1 MYETD
6 DYTICAERLYPKE
19 AKRIMNIFLKQ
30 ATRRPLFTTLLVL
43 LLSFSVLLS
52 CIGYSAWESAKTQKS
67 EISNGYTT
75 IAIPIEP
82 DLSNLSPEEI
92 ATALQNRVF
101 ADNAAQEAPQITMV
115 DRRCLLSAHIAGS
128 RSLSSSSI
136 DPSEYNTAF
145 DGECYSLAV
154 FALRCSGIREQPT
167 EGMFLYDAT
176 FSVEEIICLSDAY
189 NTFPKPDSVHI
200 YSDVRES
207 NGAAP
212 FEKGKTYLVF
222 GQYQDHRVV
231 RSADGHDQVKNEN
244 RYIVPFPEINS
255 NFYGEPS
262 SLELGSYN
270 GLDYHFPAA
279 GQLPW
284 VCEYTG
290 SVTDYLNSD
299 AASTWREDI
308 VPLCQLNYESA
319 AVILTDRAESMYSF
333 NTGDE
338 ALLSGRFFTGEEY
351 TNGDD
356 VCVISAAYAEQ
367 NGLRLGD
374 MIQLDYYDSGFGE
387 YNNGATANSML
398 AAEDPGPY
406 RQRYYMSLDDAI
418 GVCKNYTVI
427 GIYTGARFAF
437 GAYQLNADTILV
449 PKASVPN
456 AQNYETRA
464 NSLLNTFVLKNG
476 SAKEFEKYMEQQ
488 NLAGQFLYFDQ
499 DFSSMQES
507 LDALETNAMRL
518 MMVGIGVFLLTS
530 ALFLFLNF
538 RRMNLT
544 IRGVRLLGRSS
555 KAVFREIIMALIPL
569 ETLAVLFGTCAAIAL
584 FDVVTR
590 NLLSSALTLRPEAMA
605 VSAVTAFV
613 FLMVS
618 TMISTAIFANR
629 KLMKA
634 K

>member
-1 MYETD
+1 
-6 DYTICAERLYPKE
+6 
-19 AKRIMNIFLKQ
+19 MNIFLKQ

-176 FSVEEIICLSDAY
+176 FSVEEIVCLSDAY
-189 NTFPKPDSVHI
+189 STFPKPDSVHI
-200 YSDVRES
+200 YSNVRES

-222 GQYQDHRVV
+222 GQYQDYRVV
-231 RSADGHDQVKNEN
+231 RSADGYDQVKNEN

-262 SLELGSYN
+262 SLELGSNN
-270 GLDYHFPAA
+270 GLDYYFPVA
-279 GQLPW
+279 GRLPW

-333 NTGDE
+333 NTGDA

-367 NGLRLGD
+367 NGLQLGD

-406 RQRYYMSLDDAI
+406 RQRYYMSPDDAI
-418 GVCKNYTVI
+418 GVCKNYTIV

-530 ALFLFLNF
+530 ALFLILNF

>member
-1 MYETD
+1 
-6 DYTICAERLYPKE
+6 
-19 AKRIMNIFLKQ
+19 MNIFLKQ

-52 CIGYSAWESAKTQKS
+52 CTGYSAWESAKTQKN

-92 ATALQNRVF
+92 TTALQNRVF
-101 ADNAAQEAPQITMV
+101 ADKAAQEAPQITTV

-207 NGAAP
+207 NGAVP

-231 RSADGHDQVKNEN
+231 RSADGYDQVKNEN

-584 FDVVTR
+584 FDAVTR
-590 NLLSSALTLRPEAMA
+590 NLLSSALALRPEAMA
-605 VSAVTAFV
+605 ASAVTAFV

>member
-52 CIGYSAWESAKTQKS
+52 CTGYSAWESAKTQKN

-92 ATALQNRVF
+92 TTALQNRVF
-101 ADNAAQEAPQITMV
+101 ADKAAQEAPQITTV

-207 NGAAP
+207 NGAVP

-231 RSADGHDQVKNEN
+231 RSADGYDQVKNEN

-406 RQRYYMSLDDAI
+406 RQRYYMSPDDAI

>member
-1 MYETD
+1 
-6 DYTICAERLYPKE
+6 
-19 AKRIMNIFLKQ
+19 MNIFLKQ

-52 CIGYSAWESAKTQKS
+52 CTGYSAWESAKTQKN

-92 ATALQNRVF
+92 TTALQNRVF
-101 ADNAAQEAPQITMV
+101 ADKAAQEAPQITTV

-176 FSVEEIICLSDAY
+176 FSVEEIVCLSDAY
-189 NTFPKPDSVHI
+189 NTFPRPDSVHI

-207 NGAAP
+207 NGAVP

-231 RSADGHDQVKNEN
+231 RSADGYDQVKNEN

-387 YNNGATANSML
+387 YNNGATANSIL

-406 RQRYYMSLDDAI
+406 RQRYYMSPDDAI
-418 GVCKNYTVI
+418 GVCKNYTIV

>member
-1 MYETD
+1 
-6 DYTICAERLYPKE
+6 
-19 AKRIMNIFLKQ
+19 MNIFLKQ

-207 NGAAP
+207 NGAVP

-231 RSADGHDQVKNEN
+231 RSADGYEN

>member
-1 MYETD
+1 M
-6 DYTICAERLYPKE
+6 
-19 AKRIMNIFLKQ
+19 
-30 ATRRPLFTTLLVL
+30 LVL

-52 CIGYSAWESAKTQKS
+52 CTGYSAWESAKTQKN

-92 ATALQNRVF
+92 TTALQNRVF
-101 ADNAAQEAPQITMV
+101 ADKAAQEAPQITTV

-207 NGAAP
+207 NGAVP

-231 RSADGHDQVKNEN
+231 RSADGYDQVKNEN

>member
-1 MYETD
+1 
-6 DYTICAERLYPKE
+6 
-19 AKRIMNIFLKQ
+19 MNIFLKQ

-52 CIGYSAWESAKTQKS
+52 CTGYSAWESAKTQKN

-101 ADNAAQEAPQITMV
+101 ADKAAQEAPQITTV

-207 NGAAP
+207 NGAVP
-212 FEKGKTYLVF
+212 FEKGKIYLVF
-222 GQYQDHRVV
+222 GQYQDYRVV
-231 RSADGHDQVKNEN
+231 RSADGYDQVKNEN

-270 GLDYHFPAA
+270 GLDYHFPVV

-319 AVILTDRAESMYSF
+319 AVILTNRAESMYSF

-338 ALLSGRFFTGEEY
+338 ALLSGRFFTDEEY
-351 TNGDD
+351 INGDD

-406 RQRYYMSLDDAI
+406 RQRYYMSPDDAI

-464 NSLLNTFVLKNG
+464 NPLLNTFVLKNG

-499 DFSSMQES
+499 NFSSMQES

-518 MMVGIGVFLLTS
+518 MIVGIGVFLLTS

-569 ETLAVLFGTCAAIAL
+569 ETIAVLFGTCAAIAL
-584 FDVVTR
+584 FDAVTR

-605 VSAVTAFV
+605 ASAVTAFV

>member
-1 MYETD
+1 
-6 DYTICAERLYPKE
+6 
-19 AKRIMNIFLKQ
+19 MNIFLKQ

-101 ADNAAQEAPQITMV
+101 ADNGAQEAPQITMV

-176 FSVEEIICLSDAY
+176 FSVEEIVCLSDAY
-189 NTFPKPDSVHI
+189 NTFPRPDSVHI

-207 NGAAP
+207 NGAVP

-231 RSADGHDQVKNEN
+231 RSADGYDQVKNEN

>member
-1 MYETD
+1 
-6 DYTICAERLYPKE
+6 
-19 AKRIMNIFLKQ
+19 MNIFLKQ

-176 FSVEEIICLSDAY
+176 FSVEEIVCLSDAY
-189 NTFPKPDSVHI
+189 NTFPRPDSVHI

-207 NGAAP
+207 NGAVP

-231 RSADGHDQVKNEN
+231 RSADGYDQVKNEN

-338 ALLSGRFFTGEEY
+338 ALLSGRFFTDEEY
-351 TNGDD
+351 INGDD

>member
-1 MYETD
+1 
-6 DYTICAERLYPKE
+6 
-19 AKRIMNIFLKQ
+19 MNIFLKQ

-52 CIGYSAWESAKTQKS
+52 CTGYSAWESAKTQKN

-92 ATALQNRVF
+92 TTALQNRVF
-101 ADNAAQEAPQITMV
+101 ADKAAQEAPQITTV

-176 FSVEEIICLSDAY
+176 FSVEEIVCLSDAY
-189 NTFPKPDSVHI
+189 NTFPRPDSVHI

-207 NGAAP
+207 NGAVP

-231 RSADGHDQVKNEN
+231 RSADGYDQVKNEN

>member
-1 MYETD
+1 
-6 DYTICAERLYPKE
+6 
-19 AKRIMNIFLKQ
+19 MNIFLKQ

-176 FSVEEIICLSDAY
+176 FSVEEIVCLSDAY
-189 NTFPKPDSVHI
+189 NTFPRPDSVHI

-308 VPLCQLNYESA
+308 IPLCQLNYESA

>member
-1 MYETD
+1 
-6 DYTICAERLYPKE
+6 
-19 AKRIMNIFLKQ
+19 MNIFLKQ

-82 DLSNLSPEEI
+82 NLSNLSPEEI

-101 ADNAAQEAPQITMV
+101 ADKAAQEAAQITMV

-176 FSVEEIICLSDAY
+176 FSVEEIVCLSDAY
-189 NTFPKPDSVHI
+189 NTFPRPDSVHI

-207 NGAAP
+207 NGAVP

-231 RSADGHDQVKNEN
+231 RSADGYDQVKNEN

-387 YNNGATANSML
+387 YNNGASANSML

>member
-1 MYETD
+1 
-6 DYTICAERLYPKE
+6 
-19 AKRIMNIFLKQ
+19 MNIFLKQ

-176 FSVEEIICLSDAY
+176 FSVEEIVCLSDAY
-189 NTFPKPDSVHI
+189 NTFPRPDSVHI

-356 VCVISAAYAEQ
+356 VCVISAAYTEQ

>member
-1 MYETD
+1 
-6 DYTICAERLYPKE
+6 
-19 AKRIMNIFLKQ
+19 MNIFLKQ

-176 FSVEEIICLSDAY
+176 FSVEEIVCLSDAY
-189 NTFPKPDSVHI
+189 NTFPRPDSVHI

-255 NFYGEPS
+255 NFYGERS

>member
-1 MYETD
+1 
-6 DYTICAERLYPKE
+6 
-19 AKRIMNIFLKQ
+19 MNIFLKQ

-52 CIGYSAWESAKTQKS
+52 CTGYSAWESDKTQKN

-92 ATALQNRVF
+92 TTALQNRVF
-101 ADNAAQEAPQITMV
+101 ADKAAQEAPQITTV

-176 FSVEEIICLSDAY
+176 FGVEEIICLSDAY

-207 NGAAP
+207 NGAVP

-231 RSADGHDQVKNEN
+231 RSADGYDQVKNEN

>member
-1 MYETD
+1 
-6 DYTICAERLYPKE
+6 
-19 AKRIMNIFLKQ
+19 MNIFLKQ

-52 CIGYSAWESAKTQKS
+52 CTGYSAWESAKTQKN

-92 ATALQNRVF
+92 TTALQNRVF
-101 ADNAAQEAPQITMV
+101 ADKAAQEAPQITTV

-207 NGAAP
+207 NGAVP

-231 RSADGHDQVKNEN
+231 RSADGYDQVKNEN

-499 DFSSMQES
+499 DFPSMQES

>member
-1 MYETD
+1 
-6 DYTICAERLYPKE
+6 
-19 AKRIMNIFLKQ
+19 MNIFLKQ

-52 CIGYSAWESAKTQKS
+52 CTGYSAWESAKTQKN

-82 DLSNLSPEEI
+82 DLSNLSPEEL

-101 ADNAAQEAPQITMV
+101 ADKAAQEAPQITTV
-115 DRRCLLSAHIAGS
+115 DRRCLLSAHTAGS

-176 FSVEEIICLSDAY
+176 FSVEEIVCLSDAY

-207 NGAAP
+207 NGAVP

-222 GQYQDHRVV
+222 GQYQDYRVV
-231 RSADGHDQVKNEN
+231 RSADGYDQVKNEN

-270 GLDYHFPAA
+270 GLDYHFPVV

-338 ALLSGRFFTGEEY
+338 ALLSGRFFTDEEY
-351 TNGDD
+351 INGDD

>member
-6 DYTICAERLYPKE
+6 DHTICAERLYPKE

-176 FSVEEIICLSDAY
+176 FSVEEIVCLSDAY
-189 NTFPKPDSVHI
+189 NTFPRPDSVHI

-207 NGAAP
+207 NGAVP

-231 RSADGHDQVKNEN
+231 RSADGYDQVKNEN

-507 LDALETNAMRL
+507 LDAIETNAMRL

>member
-1 MYETD
+1 
-6 DYTICAERLYPKE
+6 
-19 AKRIMNIFLKQ
+19 MNIFLKQ

-52 CIGYSAWESAKTQKS
+52 CTGYSAWESAKTQKN

-82 DLSNLSPEEI
+82 DLSNLSPEEL

-101 ADNAAQEAPQITMV
+101 ADKAAQEAPQITTV

-207 NGAAP
+207 NVVVP

-231 RSADGHDQVKNEN
+231 RSADGYDQVKNEN

>member
-1 MYETD
+1 
-6 DYTICAERLYPKE
+6 
-19 AKRIMNIFLKQ
+19 MNIFLKQ

-52 CIGYSAWESAKTQKS
+52 CTGYSAWESAKTQKN

-82 DLSNLSPEEI
+82 DLSNLSPEEL

-101 ADNAAQEAPQITMV
+101 ADKAAQEAPQITTV
-115 DRRCLLSAHIAGS
+115 DRRCMLSAHIAGS

-176 FSVEEIICLSDAY
+176 FSVEEIVCLSDAY
-189 NTFPKPDSVHI
+189 NTFPRPDSVHI

-207 NGAAP
+207 NGAVP

-231 RSADGHDQVKNEN
+231 RSADGYDQVKNEN

>member
-1 MYETD
+1 
-6 DYTICAERLYPKE
+6 
-19 AKRIMNIFLKQ
+19 MNIFLKQ

-43 LLSFSVLLS
+43 LPSFSVLLS
-52 CIGYSAWESAKTQKS
+52 CTGYSAWESAKTQKN

-92 ATALQNRVF
+92 TTALQNRVF
-101 ADNAAQEAPQITMV
+101 ADKAAQEAPQITTV

-207 NGAAP
+207 NGAVP

-231 RSADGHDQVKNEN
+231 RSADGYDQVKNEN

>member
-1 MYETD
+1 M
-6 DYTICAERLYPKE
+6 
-19 AKRIMNIFLKQ
+19 
-30 ATRRPLFTTLLVL
+30 
-43 LLSFSVLLS
+43 
-52 CIGYSAWESAKTQKS
+52 
-67 EISNGYTT
+67 
-75 IAIPIEP
+75 
-82 DLSNLSPEEI
+82 
-92 ATALQNRVF
+92 QNRVF

-176 FSVEEIICLSDAY
+176 FSVEEIVCLSDAY
-189 NTFPKPDSVHI
+189 NTFPRPDSVHI

>member
-1 MYETD
+1 
-6 DYTICAERLYPKE
+6 
-19 AKRIMNIFLKQ
+19 MNIFLKQ

-52 CIGYSAWESAKTQKS
+52 CTGYSAWESAKTQKN

-92 ATALQNRVF
+92 TTALQNRVF
-101 ADNAAQEAPQITMV
+101 ADKAAQEAPQITTV

-207 NGAAP
+207 NGAVP

-231 RSADGHDQVKNEN
+231 RSADGYDQVKNEN

-499 DFSSMQES
+499 YFSSMQES

>member
-1 MYETD
+1 
-6 DYTICAERLYPKE
+6 
-19 AKRIMNIFLKQ
+19 MNIFLKQ

-176 FSVEEIICLSDAY
+176 FSVEEIVCLSDAY
-189 NTFPKPDSVHI
+189 NTFPRPDSVHI

-207 NGAAP
+207 NGAVP

-629 KLMKA
+629 RLMKA

>member
-1 MYETD
+1 
-6 DYTICAERLYPKE
+6 
-19 AKRIMNIFLKQ
+19 MNIFLKQ

-176 FSVEEIICLSDAY
+176 FSVEEIVCLSDAY
-189 NTFPKPDSVHI
+189 NTFPRPDSVHI

-207 NGAAP
+207 NGAVP

-231 RSADGHDQVKNEN
+231 RSADGYDQVKNEN

-262 SLELGSYN
+262 SLELGSNN
-270 GLDYHFPAA
+270 GLDYYFPVA

-319 AVILTDRAESMYSF
+319 AVILTNRAESMYSF

-338 ALLSGRFFTGEEY
+338 ALLSGRFFTDEEY
-351 TNGDD
+351 INGDD

-518 MMVGIGVFLLTS
+518 MMVGIGVFLLAS

>member
-1 MYETD
+1 
-6 DYTICAERLYPKE
+6 
-19 AKRIMNIFLKQ
+19 MNIFLKQ

-52 CIGYSAWESAKTQKS
+52 CTGYSAWESAKTQKN

-92 ATALQNRVF
+92 TTALQNRVF
-101 ADNAAQEAPQITMV
+101 ADKAAQEAPQITTV

-207 NGAAP
+207 NGAVP

-231 RSADGHDQVKNEN
+231 RSADGYDQVKNEN

-464 NSLLNTFVLKNG
+464 NSLLNTFALKNG

>member
-1 MYETD
+1 
-6 DYTICAERLYPKE
+6 
-19 AKRIMNIFLKQ
+19 MNIFLKQ

-52 CIGYSAWESAKTQKS
+52 CTGYSAWESAKTQKN

-92 ATALQNRVF
+92 TTALQNRVF
-101 ADNAAQEAPQITMV
+101 ADKAAQEAPQITTV

-176 FSVEEIICLSDAY
+176 FSVEEIVCLSDAY
-189 NTFPKPDSVHI
+189 NTFPRPDSVHI

>member
-1 MYETD
+1 
-6 DYTICAERLYPKE
+6 
-19 AKRIMNIFLKQ
+19 MNIFLKQ

-52 CIGYSAWESAKTQKS
+52 CTGYSAWESAKTQKN

-92 ATALQNRVF
+92 TTALQNRVF
-101 ADNAAQEAPQITMV
+101 ADKAAQEAPQITTV
-115 DRRCLLSAHIAGS
+115 DRRCLLSAHTAGS

-176 FSVEEIICLSDAY
+176 FSVEEIVCLSDAY
-189 NTFPKPDSVHI
+189 STFPKPDSVHI

-207 NGAAP
+207 NGAVP

-231 RSADGHDQVKNEN
+231 RSADGYDQVKNEN

>member
-1 MYETD
+1 
-6 DYTICAERLYPKE
+6 
-19 AKRIMNIFLKQ
+19 MNIFLKQ

-52 CIGYSAWESAKTQKS
+52 CTGYSAWESAKTQKN

-92 ATALQNRVF
+92 TTALQNRVF
-101 ADNAAQEAPQITMV
+101 ADKAAQEAPQITTV

-207 NGAAP
+207 NGAVP

-231 RSADGHDQVKNEN
+231 RSADGYDQVKNEN

-544 IRGVRLLGRSS
+544 IRSVRLLGRSS

>member
-1 MYETD
+1 
-6 DYTICAERLYPKE
+6 
-19 AKRIMNIFLKQ
+19 MNIFLKQ

-176 FSVEEIICLSDAY
+176 FSVEEIVCLSDAY
-189 NTFPKPDSVHI
+189 NTFPRPDSVHI

-507 LDALETNAMRL
+507 LDALETNAIRL

>member
-1 MYETD
+1 
-6 DYTICAERLYPKE
+6 
-19 AKRIMNIFLKQ
+19 MNIFLKQ

-176 FSVEEIICLSDAY
+176 FSVEEIVCLSDAY
-189 NTFPKPDSVHI
+189 ITFPRPDSVHI

-207 NGAAP
+207 NGAVP

-231 RSADGHDQVKNEN
+231 RSADGYDQVKNEN

-367 NGLRLGD
+367 NGLWLGD

>member
-1 MYETD
+1 
-6 DYTICAERLYPKE
+6 
-19 AKRIMNIFLKQ
+19 MNIFLKQ

-176 FSVEEIICLSDAY
+176 FSVEEIVCLSDAY
-189 NTFPKPDSVHI
+189 STFPKPDSVHI
-200 YSDVRES
+200 YSNVRES

-222 GQYQDHRVV
+222 GQYQDYRVV
-231 RSADGHDQVKNEN
+231 RSADGYDQVKNEN

-262 SLELGSYN
+262 SLELGSNN
-270 GLDYHFPAA
+270 GLDYYFPVA
-279 GQLPW
+279 GRLPW

-333 NTGDE
+333 NAGDA

-367 NGLRLGD
+367 NGLQLGD

-406 RQRYYMSLDDAI
+406 RQRYYMSPDDAI
-418 GVCKNYTVI
+418 GVCKNYTIV

>member
-1 MYETD
+1 
-6 DYTICAERLYPKE
+6 
-19 AKRIMNIFLKQ
+19 MNIFLKQ

-176 FSVEEIICLSDAY
+176 FSVEEIVCLSDAY
-189 NTFPKPDSVHI
+189 NTFPRPDSVHI

-308 VPLCQLNYESA
+308 VPLCLLKFESA
-319 AVILTDRAESMYSF
+319 AVILSDGAESMYSF

>member
-1 MYETD
+1 
-6 DYTICAERLYPKE
+6 
-19 AKRIMNIFLKQ
+19 MNIFLKQ

-52 CIGYSAWESAKTQKS
+52 CTGYSAWESAKTQKN

-82 DLSNLSPEEI
+82 DLSNLTPEEI

-101 ADNAAQEAPQITMV
+101 ADKAAQEAPQITTV

-207 NGAAP
+207 NGAVP

-231 RSADGHDQVKNEN
+231 RSADGYDQVKNEN

>member
-1 MYETD
+1 
-6 DYTICAERLYPKE
+6 
-19 AKRIMNIFLKQ
+19 MNIFLKQ

-92 ATALQNRVF
+92 TTALQNRVF
-101 ADNAAQEAPQITMV
+101 ADKAAQEAPQITTV

-207 NGAAP
+207 NGAVP

-231 RSADGHDQVKNEN
+231 RSADGYDQVKNEN

>member
-1 MYETD
+1 
-6 DYTICAERLYPKE
+6 
-19 AKRIMNIFLKQ
+19 MNIFLKQ

>member
-1 MYETD
+1 
-6 DYTICAERLYPKE
+6 
-19 AKRIMNIFLKQ
+19 MNIFLKQ

-52 CIGYSAWESAKTQKS
+52 CTGYSAWESAKTQKN

-92 ATALQNRVF
+92 TTALQNRVF
-101 ADNAAQEAPQITMV
+101 ADKAAQEAPQITTV
-115 DRRCLLSAHIAGS
+115 DRRCLLSAHTAGS

-207 NGAAP
+207 NGAVP

-231 RSADGHDQVKNEN
+231 RSADGYDQVKNEN

-518 MMVGIGVFLLTS
+518 MIVGIGVFLLTS

-584 FDVVTR
+584 FDAVTR
-590 NLLSSALTLRPEAMA
+590 NLLSSALALRPEAMA
-605 VSAVTAFV
+605 ASAVTAFV

>member
-1 MYETD
+1 
-6 DYTICAERLYPKE
+6 
-19 AKRIMNIFLKQ
+19 MNIFLKQ

-52 CIGYSAWESAKTQKS
+52 CTGYSAWESAKTQKN
-67 EISNGYTT
+67 EISNCYTT

-92 ATALQNRVF
+92 TTALQNRVF
-101 ADNAAQEAPQITMV
+101 ADKAAQEAPQITTV

-207 NGAAP
+207 NGAVP

-231 RSADGHDQVKNEN
+231 RSADGYDQVKNEN